1 MCVAEDRQD
10 VMAILAVRGE
20 VWGAGKGRLPVIGEL
35 TSGGF
40 ISHQRNH
47 PSDKNSH

>member
-20 VWGAGKGRLPVIGEL
+20 VWGAGKGRLPVIGEPM
-35 TSGGF
+35 SGGLL
-40 ISHQRNH
+40 SYQG
-47 PSDKNSH
+47 KQ